1 MGKDAKHIVEG
12 DGSKVPVR
20 LVAGP
25 AQPTDAP
32 ARPDKGAQLVF
43 GGAGPQSPWGQ
54 IIALIGA
61 GGSVPYTV
69 VDASVLA
76 KAQKLGKKP
85 GSAEKAKEEK
95 KEKKEKEEEHKPP
108 ESPDIVAAHVPDLF
122 DDGEEFEHAGQK
134 ARVWAY
140 EDCDDLGTP
149 RPLIIYLHG
158 IGRPGGKPYPQLQDH
173 IDIKNL
179 VHVGRLASRLIDE
192 GKVEPL
198 LIAAPTSAKDGS

>member
-20 LVAGP
+20 LVPGP

-54 IIALIGA
+54 IAALIGA

-95 KEKKEKEEEHKPP
+95 KEKEEEHKPP

-122 DDGEEFEHAGQK
+122 DD
-134 ARVWAY
+134 
-140 EDCDDLGTP
+140 
-149 RPLIIYLHG
+149 
-158 IGRPGGKPYPQLQDH
+158 
-173 IDIKNL
+173 
-179 VHVGRLASRLIDE
+179 
-192 GKVEPL
+192 
-198 LIAAPTSAKDGS
+198 